1 MIPQTLTKNAD
12 IQRVMNAVAAGTSDQ
27 TSSRVDSSDC
37 ESVVFIAAFGAITAG
52 AVTSMKVQQSSDDGS
67 TDDYTDLEGTCVTIP
82 DTASNKVAVIE
93 VKRPQKRDLK
103 LVIDRG
109 TQNAVIDGVFA
120 IKHGLRKAPAAL
132 HTTVAGLEVHAGPAE
147 GTA

>member
-1 MIPQTLTKNAD
+1 MTHDYDWVI
-12 IQRVMNAVAAGTSDQ
+12 IGSGFGG
-27 TSSRVDSSDC
+27 
-37 ESVVFIAAFGAITAG
+37 SVSALRLAEKG
-52 AVTSMKVQQSSDDGS
+52 
-67 TDDYTDLEGTCVTIP
+67 Y
-82 DTASNKVAVIE
+82 KVAVIE